1 MKYFTKEWYEL
12 CQKTNLDCNLKVDER
27 ASVKDEKLYESL
39 YKKEE
44 SRMVEL
50 KRDVYDFDPRELINS
65 ANAPLIEEDGH
76 EKKREF
82 IFLSDSQRES
92 FDAAVKAY
100 DERPPFDEAKVKKDF
115 ARAMRLNKERLVASL
130 TEEIVNKVADM
141 RVLSLGYCTKEVLA
155 EIKKLSKANER
166 AVEKAIRDY
175 TKAQKEEDIP
185 KRISKLTFHDCE
197 VTDFYIE
204 NADATMTF
212 DNDGG
217 FTDYD
222 KIIFKSAEITETSG
236 RIIGSYWLY
245 EEVYRCGEGY
255 EIHVLF
261 SKEKLSELIIKCSD
275 VVVGKTNATGKRR
288 GFPSV

>member
-12 CQKTNLDCNLKVDER
+12 CQRTNLDYNLKVDER

-44 SRMVEL
+44 RRTVEL
-50 KRDVYDFDPRELINS
+50 ERDVYDFDPRELINS
-65 ANAPLIEEDGH
+65 ENAPFIEEDGH
-76 EKKREF
+76 EEKREF
-82 IFLSDSQRES
+82 IFLSDSQREN
-92 FDAAVKAY
+92 FEAAVKAY
-100 DERPPFDEAKVKKDF
+100 DKRLPFDEAKVKKDF
-115 ARAMRLNKERLVASL
+115 ARAMKLNEERLVASL

-141 RVLSLGYCTKEVLA
+141 RVLSLGYCTNEVLA

-166 AVEKAIRDY
+166 AMEKVIRDY
-175 TKAQKEEDIP
+175 TKAQKEENLP
-185 KRISKLTFHDCE
+185 KRIGKLTFHDCE
-197 VTDFYIE
+197 VMDFYIE

-212 DNDGG
+212 DNAGG
-217 FTDYD
+217 FTDDD
-222 KIIFKSAEITETSG
+222 KIIFKSAEITKMSG
-236 RIIGSYWLY
+236 KIIGAYWLY

-255 EIHVLF
+255 EIHILF

-275 VVVGKTNATGKRR
+275 VIVEKIKATDKRR

>member
-12 CQKTNLDCNLKVDER
+12 CQRTNLDYNLKVEER

-44 SRMVEL
+44 RRTVEL
-50 KRDVYDFDPRELINS
+50 ERDVYDFDPRELINS
-65 ANAPLIEEDGH
+65 ENAPFIEEEGH
-76 EKKREF
+76 EEKREF
-82 IFLSDSQRES
+82 IFLSDSQREN
-92 FDAAVKAY
+92 FEAAVKAY
-100 DERPPFDEAKVKKDF
+100 DKRPPFDEAKVKKDF
-115 ARAMRLNKERLVASL
+115 ARAMKLNEERLVASL

-141 RVLSLGYCTKEVLA
+141 RVLSLGYCTNEFLA

-166 AVEKAIRDY
+166 AMEKVIRDY
-175 TKAQKEEDIP
+175 TKAQKEENLP
-185 KRISKLTFHDCE
+185 KRIGKLTFHDCE

-204 NADATMTF
+204 NADATMIF

-222 KIIFKSAEITETSG
+222 KIIFKSAEITKMSG
-236 RIIGSYWLY
+236 KIIGAYWLY

-255 EIHVLF
+255 EIHILF
-261 SKEKLSELIIKCSD
+261 SKEELSELIIKCSD
-275 VVVGKTNATGKRR
+275 VIVGKIKATDKRR